1 DARAGTGQRGAR
13 RGRAER
19 PGPGRRA
26 APPLRGGLDRLRRL
40 RRAEAG
46 TPGDT
51 AGRLNGRQASPR
63 GRRAGRL
70 HVVTA
75 AGARGGIVS
84 EGIVSESIVSETSK
98 LRPLERRILRMVDEG
113 MSTDDIARRLRRSP
127 AAVERFITLSR
138 LPGRD
143 APAGRA
149 GSLRPLERR
158 VLRWRDRGAGYD
170 DIGARLRHSPDFVER
185 VEALANYKLTSA

>member
-1 DARAGTGQRGAR
+1 
-13 RGRAER
+13 
-19 PGPGRRA
+19 
-26 APPLRGGLDRLRRL
+26 
-40 RRAEAG
+40 
-46 TPGDT
+46 
-51 AGRLNGRQASPR
+51 
-63 GRRAGRL
+63 
-70 HVVTA
+70 
-75 AGARGGIVS
+75 VS

-143 APAGRA
+143 AQAGRA